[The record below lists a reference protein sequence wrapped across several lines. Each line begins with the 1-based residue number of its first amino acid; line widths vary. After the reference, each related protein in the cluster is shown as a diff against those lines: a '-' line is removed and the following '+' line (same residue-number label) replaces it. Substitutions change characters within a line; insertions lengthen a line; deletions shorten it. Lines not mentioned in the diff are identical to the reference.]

1 MNADVPQI
9 RNAAT
14 KVAQPHIVLVAI
26 QLQRS
31 VKNQVL
37 MMNVKVSTRQLPS
50 MIHLVI
56 PVLNV
61 LRTEIVR
68 GQLLNA

>member
-1 MNADVPQI
+1 MNVDVQQTPTVQQLI
-9 RNAAT
+9 N
-14 KVAQPHIVLVAI
+14 IVQVAI
-26 QLQRS
+26 QPQRS
-31 VKNQVL
+31 VKNQAL
-37 MMNVKVSTRQLPS
+37 MMNVKVSTRQHPFMIPS
-50 MIHLVI
+50 LI